1 VSARLSCERADIPG
15 LYLSGGYVVW
25 APSPVVAVIVDI
37 QVIAGCGRVSYVLH
51 GRYDIDLFAGR
62 HRCDCLTGI
71 GGLLKPDAVDCEI
84 N

>member
-1 VSARLSCERADIPG
+1 VGAGLRCERAHIPG
-15 LYLSGGYVVW
+15 LYLSGGYVVR
-25 APSPVVAVIVDI
+25 PTPPIVAVIVDI
-37 QVIAGCGRVSYVLH
+37 QVIAGCGRVPDVLH
-51 GRYDIDLFAGR
+51 GRYDIELFTGR

>member
-1 VSARLSCERADIPG
+1 VGAGLRRERADIPG
-15 LYLSGGYVVW
+15 LYLSGGYVVR

-51 GRYDIDLFAGR
+51 GRYDIELFTGR
-62 HRCDCLTGI
+62 HRCDYLTGI

-84 N
+84 D